1 MFREDDLLP
10 VRALSDLVFCERRAA
25 LHFVERMWED
35 NLFTVQGTHLHE
47 RVHAQENESR
57 GDVRVARGLPL
68 RSLRLGLVGKAD
80 VVEFHRLVDTADD
93 QCPMTSDSSAA
104 VMPSDAMAHA
114 LPGDAITRTLR
125 IAVSLPGVDGFWR
138 PFPVEYKRGKPKPD
152 DCDKV
157 QICAQALCLE
167 EMLGAQVPAG
177 AMFYGATRRRFE
189 VEFDEYLRETTE
201 DAARRLHE
209 LIRSQVTP
217 MARHEKKCR
226 NCSLLE
232 QCLPKLSGRSRSAV
246 RYLEEALEDP
256 GT

>member
-1 MFREDDLLP
+1 MYDEDDLLP
-10 VRALSDLVFCERRAA
+10 LSGLSHLIFCERRCA
-25 LHFVERMWED
+25 LVHVEGLWEE
-35 NLFTVQGTHLHE
+35 NRFTVQGSHLHE

-57 GDVRVARGLPL
+57 GDARVARGLPL

-80 VVEFHRLVDTADD
+80 VVEFHRLVDTTDD
-93 QCPMTSDSSAA
+93 QCPMATDGSAA
-104 VMPSDAMAHA
+104 VMPS
-114 LPGDAITRTLR
+114 DAITRTLR
-125 IAVSLPGVDGFWR
+125 IAASLPGVDGLWR

-177 AMFYGATRRRFE
+177 AMFYGATRRRLD
-189 VEFDEYLRETTE
+189 VEFDENLRETTE

-209 LIRSQVTP
+209 LIRSQATP